1 MAENNKGHAERE
13 RERERGQILGSS
25 GAQIKVD
32 RIGQKEIENRGGV
45 PVGLA
50 GGAIEIKPR

>member
-13 RERERGQILGSS
+13 KERGQILGSS

-32 RIGQKEIENRGGV
+32 RIGEKERSSRIGEV
-45 PVGLA
+45 CL
-50 GGAIEIKPR
+50 